1 MTKQEQTALV
11 NLDGEVWKPVVGFEM
26 SYCVS
31 NYARVKMPDKLVGR
45 FARGTHFIKEH
56 LVSVFINGDGRP
68 FVYLTKG
75 RKTNRVFLEDAV
87 ADAFI
92 PNPNSYR
99 RIIHKNGDIAD
110 CRVSNL
116 ERAEF
121 AIPAEPGEEW
131 RVIPKWERYAVSSIG
146 RVASLGEPYLCRGQ
160 VCRRAPQI
168 IKPRSNGAEPGYL
181 HVVLSDG
188 KGHRKAFAVHRLVAM
203 AFIPNPDNLPFINHK
218 DEDKTN
224 NSVFI
229 NPDGSVNE
237 EKSNLEWCT
246 QQYNCNYGTHNE
258 RMAKTLRETAYQ
270 RKQVVQLSQEGRLI
284 AIYESIQ
291 EGADTLG
298 ISRMSI
304 SLCCQGKNK
313 TGHGFKWMYLSDYL
327 KK

>member
-26 SYCVS
+26 SYRVS
-31 NYARVKMPDKLVGR
+31 NYARVKLLAQLVAKGGR
-45 FARGTHFIKEH
+45 GEHFVKERLVAVYTNGYGCPYVHLTVARK
-56 LVSVFINGDGRP
+56 SKKM
-68 FVYLTKG
+68 Y
-75 RKTNRVFLEDAV
+75 LEDLV

-99 RIIHKNGDIAD
+99 CIMHKNGDISD

-116 ERAEF
+116 ERAEY
-121 AIPAEPGEEW
+121 AIPTEPGEVW
-131 RVIPKWERYAVSSIG
+131 RDIPGWERYAVSNHG
-146 RVASLGEPYLCRGQ
+146 RIASLGATYLCQGR

-168 IKPRSNGAEPGYL
+168 IKPRSNGVEPGYL

-188 KGHRKAFAVHRLVAM
+188 KGHRKAFVVHRLVAM

-218 DEDKTN
+218 DENPKN
-224 NSVFI
+224 NRV
-229 NPDGSVNE
+229 E
-237 EKSNLEWCT
+237 NLEWCT
-246 QQYNCNYGTHNE
+246 QQYNCNYGTHNA

-270 RKQVVQLSQEGRLI
+270 RKQIAQLSLEGRLI

-327 KK
+327 KQ